1 MIKHCSE
8 HLEYINEQNM
18 NIYLLLWNLHFSS
31 GRQTVTIIIKIS
43 IFYGTLESAKCYGK
57 KIEQD
62 KRGQE
67 C

>member
-8 HLEYINEQNM
+8 HLEYINEQNI

-43 IFYGTLESAKCYGK
+43 GMLESAKCCGK
-57 KIEQD
+57 K
-62 KRGQE
+62 
-67 C
+67 